1 MLTILA
7 AKIQKSSPLTQKT
20 SVTNYISII
29 SKNAWR
35 FLVDSNVQKNQFKE
49 REAYMKYIE
58 LFWNRLYYCIFNCDK
73 KTQTLLNRFF
83 ECLFYYLKFYRNRKG
98 NNTRIPYNETVGICV
113 SDYIM
118 IGFTGLL
125 IWTLLNLVSIL
136 FPCVSL
142 LPLGKTAFILVSV
155 VPCLFIN
162 YFFLWRKDKY
172 LRYWEVFAKDTPGIR
187 RVWYCITC
195 VCLLLVW
202 PIFIFSMIIMSD

>member
-1 MLTILA
+1 
-7 AKIQKSSPLTQKT
+7 
-20 SVTNYISII
+20 
-29 SKNAWR
+29 
-35 FLVDSNVQKNQFKE
+35 
-49 REAYMKYIE
+49 MKYIE

-98 NNTRIPYNETVGICV
+98 NNTRIPHNETLGICV

-118 IGFTGLL
+118 IGFTCLL
-125 IWTLLNLVSIL
+125 IWTLFNLVSIL

-162 YFFLWRKDKY
+162 YFFFL
-172 LRYWEVFAKDTPGIR
+172 I
-187 RVWYCITC
+187 
-195 VCLLLVW
+195 CLLVCFYCSVVIEYKTLLIACTIW
-202 PIFIFSMIIMSD
+202 CIFVGISVDNIQ

>member
-1 MLTILA
+1 
-7 AKIQKSSPLTQKT
+7 
-20 SVTNYISII
+20 
-29 SKNAWR
+29 
-35 FLVDSNVQKNQFKE
+35 
-49 REAYMKYIE
+49 MKYIE

-98 NNTRIPYNETVGICV
+98 NNTRIPYNGTVGICV

-118 IGFTGLL
+118 IGFSCLL
-125 IWTLLNLVSIL
+125 IWTLFNLASIL

-172 LRYWEVFAKDTPGIR
+172 LRYWEMFAKDTPGIR

-202 PIFIFSMIIMSD
+202 PIFIFSMIIMSN